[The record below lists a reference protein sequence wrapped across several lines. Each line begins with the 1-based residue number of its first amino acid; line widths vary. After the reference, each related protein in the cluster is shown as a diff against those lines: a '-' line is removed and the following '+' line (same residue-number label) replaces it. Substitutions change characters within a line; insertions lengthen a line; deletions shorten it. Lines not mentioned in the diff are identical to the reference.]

1 MRLSLTKFDSITMT
15 PSNAISVM
23 SVIPCTS
30 GRLHSELVCLL
41 FLQTH
46 RETDRFF
53 AALGVQVAESDRG
66 QFHYLLRL
74 CVLLTTQV

>member
-15 PSNAISVM
+15 PSNTVSVM
-23 SVIPCTS
+23 SVIPSTF

-46 RETDRFF
+46 RETDRFCVS
-53 AALGVQVAESDRG
+53 LGVQVAQSDRG
-66 QFHYLLRL
+66 QFHYLLSLR
-74 CVLLTTQV
+74 VLLTSQV